1 MLQTRAIA
9 LLQSGEESPDSTG
22 QPTG

>member
-9 LLQSGEESPDSTG
+9 LLQSGEESPDSAG